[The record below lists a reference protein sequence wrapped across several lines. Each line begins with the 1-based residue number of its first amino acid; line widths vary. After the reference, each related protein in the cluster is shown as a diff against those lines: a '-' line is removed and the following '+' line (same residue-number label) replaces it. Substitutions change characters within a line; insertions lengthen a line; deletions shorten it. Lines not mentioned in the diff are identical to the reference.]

1 MQLLETLQGIER
13 KVGREASFR
22 NGPRMIDVD
31 ILLYGNEVIESERL
45 IVPHPRM
52 GERAFVLTPLSDI
65 APSGLVIAP
74 ATASSKNLTIG
85 EAYDA
90 LASESKAEVRRV
102 FPVYNHLA
110 KQTRIFPVDSPHL
123 KIMGVLNV
131 TPDR

>member
-1 MQLLETLQGIER
+1 MDLLEALQGIER
-13 KVGREASFR
+13 RVGREASFR

-31 ILLYGNEVIESERL
+31 ILIYGDEVIESERL
-45 IVPHPRM
+45 QVPHPRI

-74 ATASSKNLTIG
+74 ARGSHKELTLN
-85 EAYDA
+85 EAYQA
-90 LASESKAEVRRV
+90 LTKESKAEVRRV
-102 FPVYNHLA
+102 SPVYNHVS
-110 KQTRIFPVDSPHL
+110 KQTRIFPVNLPHL